1 MAEPSARDRQRLEA
15 LQQRLAA
22 SREEKRAW
30 TAERKEL
37 RARAIAGDRVAK
49 RFDQVDEARARLES
63 EIEGE
68 RALRTD
74 AERSLAQLDQRLG
87 TLDTRQGEL
96 VAENRRQAEQLHA
109 VVTENESLRQLAAQS
124 ATDRTKA
131 LEEAK
136 AAVGVRRE
144 LERRV
149 KLLETEHARN
159 DEALKNA
166 RAQLVAKEFPL
177 ILSADEISGLIDQL
191 ISRIGRNLQGLD
203 VRDGE
208 LKLKVAFAAAGD
220 VRGFVVPSAGASEN
234 VTGPLHEVALRF
246 QQTATDLSG
255 D

>member
-1 MAEPSARDRQRLEA
+1 MAELSARDRQRLEA
-15 LQQRLAA
+15 LQQRLVA

-37 RARAIAGDRVAK
+37 RARATAGDR
-49 RFDQVDEARARLES
+49 
-63 EIEGE
+63 
-68 RALRTD
+68 
-74 AERSLAQLDQRLG
+74 RLG
-87 TLDTRQGEL
+87 LLDTRQDEL

-109 VVTENESLRQLAAQS
+109 VLTENESLRQLAARS

-131 LEEAK
+131 LEEVK
-136 AAVGVRRE
+136 AAAGVRKE

-149 KLLETEHARN
+149 KLLETENAKN

-166 RAQLVAKEFPL
+166 RAQLVAKELPL
-177 ILSADEISGLIDQL
+177 ILSAEEISGLIDQL

-220 VRGFVVPSAGASEN
+220 VRGFVVPNAGASEQ

-246 QQTATDLSG
+246 QQTATELSG
-255 D
+255 I